1 MPITYKVLGQSSPAA
16 TTTTTLYT
24 VTTGTSAVASTLAVC
39 NFGTTTGTY
48 RIAVQ
53 PAGAAIE
60 NKHYI
65 VYDSS
70 LSAKDTIT
78 FTIGLTLSAT
88 DVVSV
93 YASTANFSFNLF
105 GSEIT

>member
-1 MPITYKVLGQSSPAA
+1 MAIAYRVLGQVNPAA
-16 TTTTTLYT
+16 TTTATLYT
-24 VTTGTSAVASTLAVC
+24 ATTGTSSIATTLAVC

-53 PAGAAIE
+53 PAGASIE
-60 NKHYI
+60 NKNYI

-70 LSAKDTIT
+70 LSSKDTIT
-78 FTIGLTLSAT
+78 FTIGLTLAAT

-93 YASTANFSFNLF
+93 YASSANFSFNLF